1 MKKDILKIAGVK
13 SEKEF
18 YKKYPTE
25 AAFMKAHKKEF
36 KKAAMGASMVNKQLT
51 QITDFSNPPQA
62 QSGWHSE
69 WDQDAYSEITDTDAA
84 YLAEMDARNI
94 AESPMMVPSVN
105 VPKSST
111 QAKKPSG
118 NSNSIVDYLNSVG
131 KKSDFNTRKA
141 LAESKGIKNYKGTAE
156 QNMQLLS
163 LIKGKPAA
171 IQKVA
176 QKPTPTSSTQ
186 KKEAPAQTK
195 TTSPQTKTAATKAAE
210 KPKLSKAEE
219 YIAKDPYFFAEES
232 DPGWIKTIDAPFA
245 GLRNLGA
252 KVALDQDPMALLKL
266 LGMGAMSNSII
277 GQTKTMPYNPMQ
289 IPEVVGA
296 ARAAGKAL
304 PYATR
309 ALPGFNMG
317 GYIPQAF
324 DGEKIGGLP
333 SAYQYDLYDPYSGS
347 AKNAV
352 KYNKRTGMID
362 SSTGQV
368 SMADTQGL
376 GFGDSGRKSPSRFVK
391 DLSANDIQSGVQM
404 GSTLGKNFQK
414 ISTAIEE
421 KKKAKRLNALS
432 PIVLQASGTRPE
444 EMKRRYVRPEDNIV
458 DPGQISSPYGTGMDF
473 LQMAYGGAIGG
484 NPTEIQNMYNPGD
497 IYSDM
502 GYEPLSDSEIVKQYR
517 MGGGIPKAQG
527 GMELIV
533 EGVNTVGDIAAGII
547 GMGTK
552 KLNKQ
557 SQQRLGQAAFQSG
570 MQDLQENQYSG
581 FMKSGGSIVDYM
593 NSKGM
598 DSSVDNRKKLYK
610 KAFKDDAFSGSAD
623 QNTKLL
629 NYLSGNGKSTTP
641 IAKES
646 VNPTS
651 SKKQDFGPRPRTS
664 ATQFG
669 SYDPTVF
676 PENRNLESGVVV
688 DKNTNIAH
696 ILQGN
701 KIVKSFPVLTGQ
713 ARDTNVNDRG
723 VQYLENHPESRA
735 TPTGSYFMNPSEDIY
750 GEPGFRLNPI
760 SAYGDPTPRAKS
772 IAEHVTYDSSTRDK
786 YYDLPGEQRNKSYGC
801 VNCKKP
807 NINELSSMFPQ
818 GDTTMVID
826 TRKLADKNLLSKM
839 SKREDGG
846 WVSHDWQPQVITQFG
861 EYNMKD
867 LLRDDPTMDT
877 LRAGGHL
884 KQYTPPSAEAMST
897 ERPMMQMG
905 GELQTHWGGGAETI
919 SQNPFLPGDGETIM
933 FRGQSHDES
942 DGQGRTGIGIT
953 YGDNPVEV
961 ERGEP
966 AVKLQDGGEE
976 ESLVVYGNM
985 KIPSYGVSE
994 LNDPKAK
1001 GKKFKSY
1008 INDLSKIEA
1017 RQNKIIDK
1025 ATSGLDESDI
1035 NDPYALLSFNS
1046 DKANLTGAYM
1056 KLKDIAQKKQL
1067 TAGIQNAILDT
1078 AGEYGLDSDS
1088 LAKGKIKQ
1096 ASASDMAKFG
1106 AKMETAQGGIR
1117 QPLTP
1122 IMPMSTYYRIDP
1134 TTNFKLQTS
1143 PEVKKKLEQKPVAKK
1158 TVTKGKAEPEEE
1170 IVTST
1175 APYTPIPFAPSS
1187 PVDIKNRWNQY
1198 LPKTENVEVPFKR
1211 GYNSAMARHDM
1222 RTMSTTTN
1230 TTTLPILEDEKFDW
1244 MDLVR
1249 QAQPYLTPS
1258 NQEALDA
1265 AQLAP
1270 EMFALAANQLEPV
1283 QAQTFQPMLE
1293 EMPTLSF
1300 QDQLN
1305 EIQAEANAAR
1315 RMAGT
1320 NPAAQSMISAQAAA
1334 AKNKV
1339 LGEQLRTNQAMQAE
1353 SRRRNLSALND
1364 ATLKN
1369 LNILDQQYQRQA
1381 QAKSATKAQA
1391 QAALS
1396 SIADKIAKNKLENK
1410 TLGVYEN
1417 MYNYRFGP
1425 KGRAYNVNA
1434 PVDFKTQLA
1443 SMSTEEIQKM
1453 LDEKKSAEKKSEKK
1467 SGKNGSIVKAIKN
1480 L

>member
-13 SEKEF
+13 SEAEF
-18 YKKYPTE
+18 YKKFPSE
-25 AAFMKAHKKEF
+25 ADFMAKHGGAFMKAK
-36 KKAAMGASMVNKQLT
+36 MGASMVKKQLT
-51 QITDFSNPPQA
+51 QLTDFSNPPQA

-69 WDQDAYSEITDTDAA
+69 WDQDPYAQYSEINSDDA
-84 YLAEMDARNI
+84 YLAKVNARNV
-94 AESPMMVPSVN
+94 AESLMKAPPIN
-105 VPKSST
+105 VAKSST

-118 NSNSIVDYLNSVG
+118 SSYSIVDYLNSKG
-131 KKSDFNTRKA
+131 AKSDFNSRKA

-163 LIKGKPAA
+163 LIKGKPTT
-171 IQKVA
+171 A
-176 QKPTPTSSTQ
+176 QKATQKATPAPSTQ
-186 KKEAPAQTK
+186 KKETPAQTK
-195 TTSPQTKTAATKAAE
+195 TAAAKTVE

-252 KVALDQDPMALLKL
+252 RMVLDRDPMAALELLA
-266 LGMGAMSNSII
+266 MGAMSNSII

-289 IPEVVGA
+289 IPEAVGA
-296 ARAAGKAL
+296 ARAASKAL

-309 ALPGFNMG
+309 ALPGFDMG
-317 GYIPQAF
+317 GYIPQAL
-324 DGEKIGGLP
+324 DGQKIGGLP
-333 SAYQYDLYDPYSGS
+333 PAYQYDLYDPYSG
-347 AKNAV
+347 KVNNAA

-362 SSTGQV
+362 SPTGQV
-368 SMADTQGL
+368 SMADTQRL
-376 GFGDSGRKSPSRFVK
+376 GFGDNGKKSPNRFIK
-391 DLSANDIQSGVQM
+391 DLNANDIQSGVQM
-404 GSTLGKNFQK
+404 TSALGKNYQK

-473 LQMAYGGAIGG
+473 LQMAYGGSIGG

-502 GYEPLSDSEIVKQYR
+502 GYEPLSESDVVKQYR
-517 MGGGIPKAQG
+517 RGGGIPKAQG
-527 GMELIV
+527 GELIM
-533 EGVNTVGDIAAGII
+533 EGINTVGDLAAGII
-547 GMGTK
+547 GIETK

-581 FMKSGGSIVDYM
+581 FM
-593 NSKGM
+593 
-598 DSSVDNRKKLYK
+598 
-610 KAFKDDAFSGSAD
+610 
-623 QNTKLL
+623 
-629 NYLSGNGKSTTP
+629 
-641 IAKES
+641 
-646 VNPTS
+646 
-651 SKKQDFGPRPRTS
+651 
-664 ATQFG
+664 
-669 SYDPTVF
+669 
-676 PENRNLESGVVV
+676 
-688 DKNTNIAH
+688 
-696 ILQGN
+696 
-701 KIVKSFPVLTGQ
+701 
-713 ARDTNVNDRG
+713 
-723 VQYLENHPESRA
+723 
-735 TPTGSYFMNPSEDIY
+735 
-750 GEPGFRLNPI
+750 
-760 SAYGDPTPRAKS
+760 
-772 IAEHVTYDSSTRDK
+772 
-786 YYDLPGEQRNKSYGC
+786 
-801 VNCKKP
+801 
-807 NINELSSMFPQ
+807 
-818 GDTTMVID
+818 
-826 TRKLADKNLLSKM
+826 
-839 SKREDGG
+839 EDGG
-846 WVSHDWQPQVITQFG
+846 EVGLKYLSHDWQPQVITQFG
-861 EYNMKD
+861 GYDMKD
-867 LLRDDPTMDT
+867 LLKDDPTMDT

-884 KQYTPPSAEAMST
+884 KNYTAPSARAMST

-942 DGQGRTGIGIT
+942 DGKGRTGIGIT

-976 ESLVVYGNM
+976 ENLVVYGNM

-994 LNDPKAK
+994 LNDTKAK
-1001 GKKFKSY
+1001 GKKFKNY
-1008 INDLSKIEA
+1008 VNDLSKMEVK
-1017 RQNKIIDK
+1017 QNKIINK
-1025 ATSGLDESDI
+1025 AISGLNSDDVD
-1035 NDPYALLSFNS
+1035 DPYKLLSFNS
-1046 DKANLTGAYM
+1046 NTANLTGAYM

-1067 TAGIQNAILDT
+1067 AAGIQNAILDT

-1096 ASASDMAKFG
+1096 ASDSDMAKFG
-1106 AKMETAQGGIR
+1106 GKFIQAQPGIN

-1122 IMPMSTYYRIDP
+1122 ILPMSTYYRIDP
-1134 TTNFKLQTS
+1134 KPYS
-1143 PEVKKKLEQKPVAKK
+1143 PMVTAPETKKKLEQKPIDKK
-1158 TVTKGKAEPEEE
+1158 TVPKGKAPVKKTIEAPKRIEPF
-1170 IVTST
+1170 TSIDVPRKLKSAADMDITPKIT
-1175 APYTPIPFAPSS
+1175 A
-1187 PVDIKNRWNQY
+1187 
-1198 LPKTENVEVPFKR
+1198 EVPDYAK
-1211 GYNSAMARHDM
+1211 NLKSPTELA
-1222 RTMSTTTN
+1222 
-1230 TTTLPILEDEKFDW
+1230 PEEKFDW
-1244 MDLVR
+1244 MDIYR
-1249 QAQPYLTPS
+1249 QAQPYLIPS
-1258 NQEALDA
+1258 NQEALDP

-1293 EMPTLSF
+1293 EMPTVSF

-1320 NPAAQSMISAQAAA
+1320 NPAAQAMISSQAAA

-1353 SRRRNLSALND
+1353 SRRRNLGVLND

-1391 QAALS
+1391 QSALS

-1434 PVDFKTQLA
+1434 PMDFNTQLA
-1443 SMSTEEIQKM
+1443 SMSTEDIQKM
-1453 LDEKKSAEKKSEKK
+1453 LDQKKAAEKK